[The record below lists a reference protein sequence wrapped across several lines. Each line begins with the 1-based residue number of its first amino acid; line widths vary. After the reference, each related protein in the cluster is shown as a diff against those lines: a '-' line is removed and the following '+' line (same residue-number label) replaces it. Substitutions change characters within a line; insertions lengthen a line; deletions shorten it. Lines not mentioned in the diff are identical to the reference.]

1 MGSEMCIRDRPM
13 TETQNNEELRK
24 ACMQAV
30 ENRASE
36 NEASHALVHR
46 SLIAARLKDRDAL
59 TQALTDLMNSK
70 IYYNSLMTNHDF
82 DRGSCYCTDFAIGY
96 LGILSESLAFSDTG
110 VIEILPCLP
119 NSGFDAGEITGI
131 RARTRALINDL
142 KWDTAAGT
150 ASVTVTSDIAQT
162 IEISCGLSG
171 ETQSIAFAAG
181 EAKTIEFTF

>member
-1 MGSEMCIRDRPM
+1 MS
-13 TETQNNEELRK
+13 K
-24 ACMQAV
+24 
-30 ENRASE
+30 
-36 NEASHALVHR
+36 
-46 SLIAARLKDRDAL
+46 LKVR
-59 TQALTDLMNSK
+59 DLMTTQVVTLKPDDNLKKAVIKLALDNVSGAPVVD
-70 IYYNSLMTNHDF
+70 NRNHL
-82 DRGSCYCTDFAIGY
+82 

-181 EAKTIEFTF
+181 ETKTIEFTF